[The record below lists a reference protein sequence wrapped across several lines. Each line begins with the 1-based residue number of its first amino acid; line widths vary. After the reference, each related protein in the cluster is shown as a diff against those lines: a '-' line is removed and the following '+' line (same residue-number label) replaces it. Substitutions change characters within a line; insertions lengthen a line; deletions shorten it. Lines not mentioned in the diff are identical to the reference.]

1 MELELSLPELVTDTP
16 TDVPLEPGKIK
27 KWLEGMPMLNVGEA
41 SHGIHKALM
50 IGNRVAMDE
59 GERLKGLEHYRQPIS
74 LLSQKLQQTY
84 NTLPLPLP
92 EKHMMTAE
100 QVRHFQVEMAFGYKR
115 VIMDSYARYKP
126 KLSGRHAA
134 RLALPIQRAIRYLTC
149 TLMHSYQ
156 FYAPYPVGTWK
167 EIHMLYRIA
176 EHHGITTLPV
186 DDELNLAVRESSI
199 DHVYKQALLL
209 DLSDPYH
216 LPARMINKI
225 HRYLDLMAPLAV
237 LRPTP
242 LTHVDN
248 ACQFLIDLKSDR
260 AGHVYLGEHEES
272 NQEVRLLSTLELA
285 RGVHTQLTSM
295 QQGLTPHAQGL
306 GDDFFDR
313 LAKEMLTR
321 LINAW
326 GVNPK
331 RVFPRTHRSG
341 AKMYVAF
348 GLEATV
354 FYCNGGRRFLTS
366 ADFMGPHPQRT
377 RIGSFYAQVGE
388 DKQLRNEVS
397 TDAFGAIDPHHYS
410 TWDVL
415 DESAGGVALEIRD
428 GDEIRVRVGEIVA
441 MKEPGTKSGWSVGT
455 VRWLRNVSRDRLE
468 VGLQRLAPKATP
480 LAIKTLSSD
489 KQESEFM
496 PALILPEIKAMRQP
510 ETLLTP
516 RGVFKED
523 HHVYMDDSR
532 MLNRALGTRLIEV
545 TGSYERFQYELAPL

>member
-1 MELELSLPELVTDTP
+1 MELELSLPELITDKP
-16 TDVPLEPGKIK
+16 ADVPLEPGRIN
-27 KWLEGMPMLNVGEA
+27 KWLEGLPMLNMSEA
-41 SHGIHKALM
+41 SHSIHKALM

-59 GERLKGLEHYRQPIS
+59 GDRLKGLEYYREPVS
-74 LLSQKLQQTY
+74 MLSQKLQQTY
-84 NTLPLPLP
+84 STLPLPLP

-100 QVRHFQVEMAFGYKR
+100 QVRHFQMEMAIGYKR

-167 EIHMLYRIA
+167 EIHTLYRAA

-186 DDELNLAVRESSI
+186 PDTLNQAVRESSI
-199 DHVYKQALLL
+199 DHAYKQALLL

-216 LPARMINKI
+216 LPSRMINKI

-260 AGHVYLGEHEES
+260 AGHVYLGDQ
-272 NQEVRLLSTLELA
+272 QEAHQDIRLLSTLELA
-285 RGVHTQLTSM
+285 RGVHTQLTSL
-295 QQGLTPHAQGL
+295 QQGQVPHSQGL

-321 LINAW
+321 LINSW

-331 RVFPRTHRSG
+331 RVFPRSHRTG
-341 AKMYVAF
+341 TQMNVAF
-348 GLEATV
+348 GLEAAV
-354 FYCNGGRRFLTS
+354 YYSNGGRRFLTS
-366 ADFMGPHPQRT
+366 AEFMGPHPQRT
-377 RIGSFYAQVGE
+377 RIGSFFARIDEADQP
-388 DKQLRNEVS
+388 KNEV
-397 TDAFGAIDPHHYS
+397 TPDAFGAIDAHHYS
-410 TWDVL
+410 TWEIL
-415 DESAGGVALEIRD
+415 DESAGGVALEIRSSD
-428 GDEIRVRVGEIVA
+428 DVRVRVGEIVA
-441 MKEPGTKSGWSVGT
+441 MKEPGNKNGWSVGT

-468 VGLQRLAPKATP
+468 MGLQRLAPKATP
-480 LAIKTLSSD
+480 LAIKTLSGD

-496 PALILPEIKAMRQP
+496 PALILPEIKALQQP
-510 ETLLTP
+510 QTLLAP
-516 RGVFKED
+516 RGVFKDD
-523 HHVYMDDSR
+523 HYVYLDDGR
-532 MLNRALGTRLIEV
+532 MLQRALGTRLIEV